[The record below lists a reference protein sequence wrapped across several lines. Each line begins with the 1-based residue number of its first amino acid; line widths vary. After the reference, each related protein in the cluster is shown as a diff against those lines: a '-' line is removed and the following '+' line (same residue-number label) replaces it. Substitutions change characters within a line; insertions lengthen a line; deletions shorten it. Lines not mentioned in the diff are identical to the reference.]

1 MEIWKKNLTV
11 DEINEFSKNTA
22 AESLGI
28 IITNLTKN
36 SLEGQMPV
44 NEKTCQ
50 PRGLLHGG
58 ASALMI
64 ETLGSLAGYLAAPKN
79 DAIVGM
85 EINANH
91 ITGVKKGNFVKGI
104 ATPLHIGKTTHVW
117 EVKIYE
123 NDTNKL
129 ACAGRIT
136 LAVIKEKI

>member
-1 MEIWKKNLTV
+1 MEIWKKKFTLE
-11 DEINEFSKNTA
+11 EINESSKNTA
-22 AESLGI
+22 TENLEI
-28 IITNLTKN
+28 VITKLTEN
-36 SLEGQMPV
+36 SLEAQMPV

-50 PRGLLHGG
+50 PKGILHGG

-64 ETLGSLAGYLAAPKN
+64 ETLGSFAGYLAAPIN
-79 DAIVGM
+79 DGIVGM

-91 ITGVKKGNFVKGI
+91 IAGVKKGNYVRGV

-129 ACAGRIT
+129 CCAGRIT
-136 LAVIKEKI
+136 LAVIKEQI